1 LSTAEGLDA
10 LVIVDMQEG
19 LLLGDEKHEL
29 TSVVERINR
38 LAARVRKRGGAVFF
52 VQHQG
57 TPGDGFAPGEPGWP
71 ILAAM
76 DRKSEDRV
84 VPKTL
89 NNAFCGTSLGEDLS
103 KLSPA
108 RVVVGGWAT
117 DFCVDAT
124 VRAAAE
130 SGHAV
135 VVVSDGHTV
144 CDRPHLRAT
153 QIIEHHHAIWR
164 NLLAPGGI
172 TLAIESEI

>member
-1 LSTAEGLDA
+1 MSASGGRDA
-10 LVIVDMQEG
+10 LVVVDMQEG
-19 LLLGDEKHEL
+19 LLQGDPKHDL
-29 TSVVERINR
+29 ASVVERINR
-38 LAARVRKRGGAVFF
+38 LAARVREGGGAVFF
-52 VQHQG
+52 VQHHG
-57 TPGDGFAPGEPGWP
+57 VPGDGFAPDEPGWP

-76 DRKSEDRV
+76 DRKPEDHV

-89 NNAFCGTSLGEDLS
+89 NNAFCGTSLGQELS
-103 KLSPA
+103 KRSPA
-108 RVVVGGWAT
+108 RVLIAGWAT

-130 SGHAV
+130 SGVTV

-164 NLLAPGGI
+164 NLFAPGGI
-172 TLAIESEI
+172 TLAIESDI